1 MRSLVLVFTALFGCA
16 TAVDQCTKA
25 NSGSCCQ
32 GYTYNDTP
40 LHKRATAPV
49 CDGTSIDPVP
59 GKTPPACG
67 GPPNSNGD
75 TMKPVCTEILSI
87 PQGSFHGT
95 LYCGNPFGGNTG
107 SGTQKGTIDVTIG
120 QCHQATG
127 FCFILAAT
135 APSGSTLEADYK
147 VQISPSPISNDN
159 PGGFATKVTS
169 QPVEVPFSLVY
180 GSDPSKNPCSG
191 TGSTTVYIAFHAQTG
206 SQTCW
211 AAIDSSPP
219 YSDLQTIQNKN
230 KNWALQFKFDFTCK
244 DSCNSWCCCP
254 PPPQIPGCPSD
265 YTQSCPGLCN
275 PSKPDAVCNL
285 QHVPNPPGWSDTNPD
300 YADVCCCKPPD
311 TPQCPSGDVQH
322 ILQPGTSTC
331 SGFEG
336 TCGNPIQ
343 GNIADCSTGLHN
355 SVCCC
360 HPSGCTPHCSSGT
373 PNPTPGACSAPGQTC
388 TSQDDGCGGQICCC
402 QPSGGGTCD
411 TETAFGVPPGC
422 APHTVCTVTTLQ
434 SQNCNGNRWGW
445 YIDGVDVSSGQ
456 AGPYT
461 LHEGAGNNNLNNG
474 ADVGSVMVKP
484 CTSDAT
490 KWCALFSTTGGWVI
504 TTAHVQDGCGS
515 LGTGTGP
522 GQNFPCAPGGYNNN
536 GGGSCPA
543 SGLPGTSWE
552 SQPFVDCAGKVY
564 SVIFHAA
571 VALNDPDCTATNCG
585 NPAP

>member
-1 MRSLVLVFTALFGCA
+1 MRSLVLVFTALLGCA

-40 LHKRATAPV
+40 LHKRTTAPV

-75 TMKPVCTEILSI
+75 TMKPVCTEILKI

-95 LYCGNPFGGNTG
+95 LYCGNPLANTG

-120 QCHQATG
+120 QCHQTTG
-127 FCFILAAT
+127 FCFILTAT
-135 APSGSTLEADYK
+135 APSGSTLQADYK
-147 VQISPSPISNDN
+147 VQISTSPITSDN

-169 QPVEVPFSLVY
+169 QPVEVPFSLIY
-180 GSDPSKNPCSG
+180 GSDPCS
-191 TGSTTVYIAFHAQTG
+191 TGSTTVYIAFHAQTS

-219 YSDLQTIQNKN
+219 YSNLLTIPNNN
-230 KNWALQFKFDFTCK
+230 KNWALQFEFDFTCK

-254 PPPQIPGCPSD
+254 PPPPIPGCPSD

-275 PSKPDAVCNL
+275 PSKTDAVCNL
-285 QHVPNPPGWSDTNPD
+285 QHVPNPPGWSANPD
-300 YADVCCCKPPD
+300 YAD
-311 TPQCPSGDVQH
+311 G
-322 ILQPGTSTC
+322 
-331 SGFEG
+331 
-336 TCGNPIQ
+336 
-343 GNIADCSTGLHN
+343 
-355 SVCCC
+355 
-360 HPSGCTPHCSSGT
+360 
-373 PNPTPGACSAPGQTC
+373 
-388 TSQDDGCGGQICCC
+388 DGCGGQICCC

-411 TETAFGVPPGC
+411 TETAFGVPPSC
-422 APHTVCTVTTLQ
+422 TPHTVCTATTLQ
-434 SQNCNGNRWGW
+434 SQGCNGNRWGW

-461 LHEGAGNNNLNNG
+461 LHEGAGNNDLNNG

-490 KWCALFSTTGGWVI
+490 KWCAFFSTTGGWVI

-515 LGTGTGP
+515 LGTGTG
-522 GQNFPCAPGGYNNN
+522 NFPCAPGGYNNN

-552 SQPFVDCAGKVY
+552 SQPFVDCPGKVY

-585 NPAP
+585 NTEP